1 VELAAAAVG
10 VRATTLIDLL
20 TEEELS
26 PETVLEKPRLR
37 ASARSADAERS
48 APVGDGAFV
57 SPNIA
62 IQESCREESISTQ
75 DQQAIIECVESRP
88 LGLFK

>member
-1 VELAAAAVG
+1 LEMNKKRKLMKLPHPDKFIHENLRDLGLNVELAAAAVG

-48 APVGDGAFV
+48 SG
-57 SPNIA
+57 
-62 IQESCREESISTQ
+62 R
-75 DQQAIIECVESRP
+75 
-88 LGLFK
+88 